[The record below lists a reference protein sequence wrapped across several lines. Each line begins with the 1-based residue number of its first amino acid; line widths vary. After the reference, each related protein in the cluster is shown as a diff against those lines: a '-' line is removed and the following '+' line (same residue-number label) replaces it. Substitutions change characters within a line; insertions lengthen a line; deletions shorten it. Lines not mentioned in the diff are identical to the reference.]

1 MRGLFSKPPPPPPPV
16 VPSLTLW
23 EAFNDPWVQQWAF
36 GLLALQA
43 VLMVVLSIIPSPMS
57 EDVGVAAHQLTIA
70 VPFAYAAYHGA
81 RLWFFD
87 EAFAAMGTS
96 AHGRLYAA
104 SEDCFSLTRFMFGM
118 QVFDLMVTFIVPS
131 MRKLEHLVHHG
142 LTLATALCGLSGPYL
157 MYQAGFFFGLVEIS
171 SVPLVFVD
179 LFRKYPALHE
189 KSKIGD
195 ALNEFVRLSFAVT
208 FLLIRCVMWPVVVM
222 QLVLDLISVYRAGQ
236 LQGGFQMMIFG
247 CTCSVLTFLQLY
259 WGYKVV
265 AATVKMLKGDRS
277 DREKEA

>member
-1 MRGLFSKPPPPPPPV
+1 MIGRAASLRSRASHVGGSS
-16 VPSLTLW
+16 VPAWSHTFVLDARLITKLLARVTFARACPILMLLLAPLPQ
-23 EAFNDPWVQQWAF
+23 AFNDPWVQQWAF

-118 QVFDLMVTFIVPS
+118 QVCNARWMG
-131 MRKLEHLVHHG
+131 MHG
-142 LTLATALCGLSGPYL
+142 WSAGSSHGYPFRGLSWHFC
-157 MYQAGFFFGLVEIS
+157 AGSEI
-171 SVPLVFVD
+171 
-179 LFRKYPALHE
+179 
-189 KSKIGD
+189 
-195 ALNEFVRLSFAVT
+195 
-208 FLLIRCVMWPVVVM
+208 
-222 QLVLDLISVYRAGQ
+222 
-236 LQGGFQMMIFG
+236 
-247 CTCSVLTFLQLY
+247 
-259 WGYKVV
+259 
-265 AATVKMLKGDRS
+265 
-277 DREKEA
+277 